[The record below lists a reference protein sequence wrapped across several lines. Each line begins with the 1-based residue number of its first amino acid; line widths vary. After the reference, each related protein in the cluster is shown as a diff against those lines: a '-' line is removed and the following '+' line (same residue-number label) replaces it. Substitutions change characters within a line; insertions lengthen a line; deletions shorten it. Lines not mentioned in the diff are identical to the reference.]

1 MGATTETSTE
11 TSGGQST
18 GHDWQQAGAAW
29 GHRANDWS
37 CLQEHYSLDVMFA
50 VYARLGI
57 GNGTRLLDIACGS
70 GLGAR
75 VADAMGAQICA
86 IDASSTLTAIARS
99 RTPSADVRTGSMF
112 ELPWADASFDAA
124 VSINGI
130 WGGCERALEEANRVL
145 RPGGLLAISFWGMG
159 PPLDLRECFKVFA
172 RHSPQ
177 EHLGS
182 MKRLNNISA
191 PGVAEAMLEATGF
204 TVEERDRRVSVIEW
218 PDAELAWRAL
228 SSIGPAVP
236 ALINGDV
243 DAVKRD
249 ILAVIESRRDA
260 QGIYRFRN
268 DHDFVVARKR

>member
-1 MGATTETSTE
+1 MSAATETSTE
-11 TSGGQST
+11 TLGGQSAD
-18 GHDWQQAGAAW
+18 HDWQQAGEAW

-50 VYARLGI
+50 VFSRLGI
-57 GNGTRLLDIACGS
+57 GNGTRLLDIACGA
-70 GLGAR
+70 GLAAR
-75 VADAMGAQICA
+75 VAEAMGAEVCA

-99 RTPSADVRTGSMF
+99 RTPAADVRTGSMF
-112 ELPWADASFDAA
+112 ELPWSDASFDAA

-159 PPLDLRECFKVFA
+159 PPLDLRDCFKVFA

-177 EHLGS
+177 EHVGS

-191 PGVAEAMLEATGF
+191 PGVAEAMLQAAGF
-204 TVEERDRRVSVIEW
+204 TVEQRDRRVSVIEW

-228 SSIGPAVP
+228 SSLGPAVP
-236 ALINGDV
+236 ALINGDA

-249 ILAVIESRRDA
+249 ILAVAEARRDA
-260 QGIYRFRN
+260 QGIFRFRN
-268 DHDFVVARKR
+268 DHDFVIARKG

>member
-1 MGATTETSTE
+1 MTEATPGRDGT
-11 TSGGQST
+11 
-18 GHDWQQAGAAW
+18 HDWQQAGQAW

-37 CLQEHYSLDVMFA
+37 CLFEHYSLDVLLA
-50 VYARLGI
+50 VFSQLGI

-75 VADAMGAQICA
+75 VAGAMGAQVSA

-99 RTPSADVRTGSMF
+99 RSPSADIHTGSMF
-112 ELPWADASFDAA
+112 ELPWADESFDAA

-130 WGGCERALEEANRVL
+130 WGGCEQALEEANRVL
-145 RPGGLLAISFWGMG
+145 RPGARIAISFWGMG

-172 RHSPQ
+172 RHSPR
-177 EHLGS
+177 EHVGS
-182 MKRLNNISA
+182 MKRLNSISA
-191 PGVAEAMLEATGF
+191 PGLAEEMLEGSGF
-204 TVEERDRRVSVIEW
+204 IVEHRDQRVSVIEL

-228 SSIGPAVP
+228 SSMGPAVP

-249 ILAVIESRRDA
+249 ILEVIEPCRDE

-268 DHDFVVARKR
+268 DQNYVIARKP